1 MTAIDMH
8 GIEPLP
14 SGKFRVRFV
23 RMGRSVSK
31 VVATI
36 EEAVGLRNALRE
48 ELASGEVLPLE
59 GVSAARWGETWL
71 RDFRGANRGF
81 KTERGRFHLH
91 VARAEWARKPLRA
104 VEPSDIIRWLLKL
117 QQTRVVQNGKTLK
130 RTLGFQTRKHVRNLA
145 SALFADALSM
155 GLCKTNPVLG
165 VKVKKT
171 ATDRLVDRI
180 PEEWPLKPGEQRVIL
195 DALKDD
201 PERWII
207 LFAIGT
213 GVRQGE
219 QWNLHLRDVHLDA
232 TEGPFVHVKF
242 GSKGQPPKN
251 GQPRKVPLFGVAL
264 EAARAWL
271 ECLPTYAPTNAE
283 GLMFPTP
290 HRPKREES
298 GGRAYEGGA
307 RRQVGKTPAA
317 WKKAKAVLGEREV
330 WWHLLRHTAATSL
343 LCGWWGHRWTLLEV
357 SKFLGHSSVKVTER
371 YAHLLESELASLAA
385 QSHAGWLSRRSKGGS
400 DGSSGAPSATPGSG
414 SGATSPV
421 AAAAAASGAA
431 ILFHGF
437 SMNGSGRREILND
450 LAGTPGR
457 IRTCDPRLRRPL
469 LYPAELRAQTCASTA
484 YSTRWG
490 TSTASS
496 NRRETCSPA
505 AWGAPRALVAACHTR
520 AVRSRSAFAMTDTE
534 LRLIAAAASIG
545 LRSRPNAG

>member
-1 MTAIDMH
+1 MSTIDMH

-23 RMGRSVSK
+23 RKGRSVSK
-31 VVATI
+31 VVRTV
-36 EEAVGLRNALRE
+36 EEAVDLRNAIRE
-48 ELASGEVLPLE
+48 ELATGEVVPLE
-59 GVSAARWGETWL
+59 GISAANWGETWL
-71 RDFRGANRGF
+71 RDFRSANRGF
-81 KTERGRFHLH
+81 KTERGRFYLH
-91 VARAEWARKPLRA
+91 VARADWARKPLRA

-145 SALFADALSM
+145 SALFADGLSM

-171 ATDRLVDRI
+171 AIDRLVDRI
-180 PEEWPLKPGEQRVIL
+180 PEEWPLKPSEQRVIV

-201 PERWII
+201 PELWII

-213 GVRQGE
+213 GLRQGE
-219 QWNLHLRDVHLDA
+219 QWSLHIRDVHLDA
-232 TEGPFVHVKF
+232 VEGPFVHVKF

-271 ECLPTYAPTNAE
+271 ECLPTYAPTNAD

-290 HRPKREES
+290 HRPKQEES
-298 GGRAYEGGA
+298 GRRAHEGGA
-307 RRQVGKTPAA
+307 QRQVGKTPAA
-317 WKKAKAVLGEREV
+317 WKKVKATLGERRV

-343 LCGWWGHRWTLLEV
+343 LCGWWGHRWSLVEV

-385 QSHAGWLSRRSKGGS
+385 QSHAGWLSRRSNGGP
-400 DGSSGAPSATPGSG
+400 DGSSGTA
-414 SGATSPV
+414 SGASSRPASTHPV
-421 AAAAAASGAA
+421 AAASTAQ

-437 SMNGSGRREILND
+437 SMSGSGHHEILND
-450 LAGTPGR
+450 LASTPGWT
-457 IRTCDPRLRRPL
+457 RTSDPRLRRPL
-469 LYPAELRAQTCASTA
+469 LYPAELRAQNVMEDTQSTA
-484 YSTRWG
+484 RCR
-490 TSTASS
+490 S
-496 NRRETCSPA
+496 NGGAGPPGAGRPGAR
-505 AWGAPRALVAACHTR
+505 APRSGLGSIASGECRRLGEDAL
-520 AVRSRSAFAMTDTE
+520 D
-534 LRLIAAAASIG
+534 LRVE
-545 LRSRPNAG
+545 

>member
-23 RMGRSVSK
+23 RKGRSVSK
-31 VVATI
+31 VVATV
-36 EEAVGLRNALRE
+36 EDAVGLRNAIRE
-48 ELASGEVLPLE
+48 ELAAGEVVPLE
-59 GVSAARWGETWL
+59 GVSAAGWGETWL
-71 RDFRGANRGF
+71 RDFRSANRGF

-91 VARAEWARKPLRA
+91 IARAEWARKPLRA

-130 RTLGFQTRKHVRNLA
+130 RTLGFQTRKHARNLA

-171 ATDRLVDRI
+171 ATNRLIERI
-180 PEEWPLKPGEQRVIL
+180 PEEWPLKPSEQRVIL

-201 PERWII
+201 PERWIV

-213 GVRQGE
+213 GLRQGE
-219 QWNLHLRDVHLDA
+219 QWNLHVRDVHLDA
-232 TEGPFVHVKF
+232 VEGPFVHVKF

-290 HRPKREES
+290 HKPKLEES
-298 GGRAYEGGA
+298 GGRGYEGGA
-307 RRQVGKTPAA
+307 RRQGGKTPAA
-317 WKKAKAVLGEREV
+317 WKKVKAALGERKV

-343 LCGWWGHRWTLLEV
+343 LCGWWGHRW
-357 SKFLGHSSVKVTER
+357 
-371 YAHLLESELASLAA
+371 SLV
-385 QSHAGWLSRRSKGGS
+385 GS
-400 DGSSGAPSATPGSG
+400 QQ
-414 SGATSPV
+414 V
-421 AAAAAASGAA
+421 
-431 ILFHGF
+431 
-437 SMNGSGRREILND
+437 
-450 LAGTPGR
+450 
-457 IRTCDPRLRRPL
+457 
-469 LYPAELRAQTCASTA
+469 
-484 YSTRWG
+484 
-490 TSTASS
+490 
-496 NRRETCSPA
+496 
-505 AWGAPRALVAACHTR
+505 PRALLGESHRTVRAPARVGAGEPRSTEPRGVALAAIERRLGRIVEHAVGRAVVGARAHAACGGSVGGPNPFPWLFHER
-520 AVRSRSAFAMTDTE
+520 IRPPRNPQRSRRHA
-534 LRLIAAAASIG
+534 RLDSNQRPAA
-545 LRSRPNAG
+545 